1 MTATISR
8 AGGRVARMAT
18 TLLAAAISATLIAP
32 TAAAAPAIS
41 TSPATAVTSPL
52 VNLAHL
58 DSLIARVSVPDT
70 AAHSTYRLRQEPR
83 VGVLW
88 VYAESQ
94 PNGSFV
100 NVGGGDYDAT
110 ANTYGQGAYD
120 ADDIA
125 RAAVVYLRQWR
136 AAGDEKA
143 KDQAYQLLR
152 GLTYLQT
159 LTGPKAGEVV
169 LWMQPDGRLNPS
181 ATPAENPDP
190 SDSDASYWLARTL
203 WALGEGYAAFRA
215 SDPDFAAFL
224 KARMDLA
231 VSALGRDVLTRYGTE
246 QIIHGVRVP
255 DWLIVD
261 GADASSEAVLGL
273 AAYVRAGGDPSAGI
287 ALRQLAQGISAM
299 SAGTTT
305 AWPYRALLPWA
316 LSRSDWHAWG
326 ANMPAALAAAAQAL
340 GEKSLLATAV
350 DDTAGFTAQLL
361 TSTGPDNEWLPA
373 PTDSSQIAYGADAR
387 VQGLLA
393 VGAATNRP
401 GIRQLA
407 GIAAGWFFGQNAAG
421 VPVYDPSS
429 GVTRDGIAGDGKVN
443 LNSGAESTI
452 HGLLTMQVLD
462 ANPDL
467 AALATAAASI
477 RGRDGLTVLEAES
490 GSLSGDSTI
499 VTPPSAWTGESKFS
513 GGTYVAAG
521 PGSTI
526 RWALPA
532 GIQPRLVQ
540 PVVELAPGSSARSIV
555 LAGHSMLGTVRFGAV
570 GRQGQ
575 APSPTEL
582 LPIAL
587 PHTVDPTARTVTL
600 RTTGGKGNVDAL
612 LVMPEV
618 ATLSAEGS
626 GHAVALLTSKS
637 GSTELRAV
645 SLGGSG
651 RGVACAYDRSGRL
664 LSRSATTGS
673 HPTVSVAPGGF
684 TVLTR

>member
-1 MTATISR
+1 M
-8 AGGRVARMAT
+8 
-18 TLLAAAISATLIAP
+18 
-32 TAAAAPAIS
+32 
-41 TSPATAVTSPL
+41 
-52 VNLAHL
+52 
-58 DSLIARVSVPDT
+58 
-70 AAHSTYRLRQEPR
+70 
-83 VGVLW
+83 
-88 VYAESQ
+88 YADA
-94 PNGSFV
+94 NDGTFTR
-100 NVGGGDYDAT
+100 VGGGDYAAET
-110 ANTYGQGAYD
+110 NTYGQGAFD
-120 ADDIA
+120 TDDIA

-136 AAGDEKA
+136 ANGDGNA

-215 SDPDFAAFL
+215 SDPDFTAFL

-231 VSALGRDVLTRYGTE
+231 VSALRRDVLTRYGTE
-246 QIIHGVRVP
+246 QFIHGVRVP

-273 AAYVRAGGDPSAGI
+273 AAYVRAGGDPSARI
-287 ALRQLAQGISAM
+287 ALGQLARGISAM

-361 TSTGPDNEWLPA
+361 TSTGPDNGWLPA
-373 PTDSSQIAYGADAR
+373 PIDSNQIAYGADAR

-467 AALATAAASI
+467 VALATAAASI

-490 GSLSGDSTI
+490 GSLYGDSTI

-532 GIQPRLVQ
+532 SIQPRLVQ

-587 PHTVDPTARTVTL
+587 AHTVDPTARTVTL

-673 HPTVSVAPGGF
+673 HPTVSVASGGF